1 MKKYEVLARI
11 SSIISI
17 IVGLVNIALLAGLIE
32 IPKNIRLLVVY
43 PLLLILL
50 ADSVV
55 FWIISE
61 RIRKKGN
68 KKKE

>member
-32 IPKNIRLLVVY
+32 IPKNIRFLVVY

-55 FWIISE
+55 FWIIAE